1 MGIAERFGLAERKSS
16 CHCNPGDVYGWKYSK
31 LGNSRITR
39 TRCSSRVKG
48 TVNVILAV
56 KRPIHNISP
65 ETYIFVKIELFRFC
79 FLAENLFFLVWFL
92 CDSDLHTN
100 AAETL

>member
-39 TRCSSRVKG
+39 TRGSSRVKE

-56 KRPIHNISP
+56 KRPIHNSIP
-65 ETYIFVKIELFRFC
+65 ETYVRVKTENFFGFVFWRKIY
-79 FLAENLFFLVWFL
+79 
-92 CDSDLHTN
+92 SS
-100 AAETL
+100 

>member
-39 TRCSSRVKG
+39 TRCSSRVKE

-56 KRPIHNISP
+56 KRPIHNSIP
-65 ETYIFVKIELFRFC
+65 ETYVCVKIENFSV
-79 FLAENLFFLVWFL
+79 LFFGGKFILLSVVSLWP
-92 CDSDLHTN
+92 
-100 AAETL
+100 